1 MVASKRCL
9 CQGCPLSV
17 QILWPQSAPLTAK
30 DGGKQEAPVLA
41 LTPKTKATRT
51 MSIPIQLDVVV
62 YCRKEATLSSGL
74 TLLRDALGAQLQR
87 LAAALLS
94 AAPTL
99 TLSKGHIA
107 KRMSSAF
114 EAMPYLH
121 TMLYVLPSGC
131 EASEGPAS
139 QRVRPRTQC
148 MACRLI
154 RPLLAHMQLAANG
167 RIRMGGGRW
176 RSKHPHPRNHTQPA
190 SRLGADGPRWKW
202 NTTQMALSSRVIR
215 ILPLH
220 DVDRRGAEEGEVRR
234 LRMGLRVSIAPVHHL
249 VVPSAGLHLLPNPT
263 HYEIQKVLVDHCG
276 QDAKQLLGKKM
287 WLGSQDLGYYLDHM
301 LGVTCVT
308 EIFHSGDDV
317 PGGGRKLLHHFQTQ
331 GTPVM
336 IGGGELAFTLLG
348 VERDERTGGI
358 RYLIMDPHYQG
369 ADELSSIQP
378 KWVGWKSGDSLT
390 HLNTKLF
397 KADTFYSFCLPQRP
411 RDV

>member
-1 MVASKRCL
+1 MGAS
-9 CQGCPLSV
+9 GWAAGAGGLSTP
-17 QILWPQSAPLTAK
+17 IPGIIRNPHHGLGPTGL
-30 DGGKQEAPVLA
+30 GG
-41 LTPKTKATRT
+41 
-51 MSIPIQLDVVV
+51 
-62 YCRKEATLSSGL
+62 SG
-74 TLLRDALGAQLQR
+74 
-87 LAAALLS
+87 
-94 AAPTL
+94 
-99 TLSKGHIA
+99 
-107 KRMSSAF
+107 
-114 EAMPYLH
+114 
-121 TMLYVLPSGC
+121 
-131 EASEGPAS
+131 
-139 QRVRPRTQC
+139 
-148 MACRLI
+148 
-154 RPLLAHMQLAANG
+154 
-167 RIRMGGGRW
+167 
-176 RSKHPHPRNHTQPA
+176 
-190 SRLGADGPRWKW
+190 
-202 NTTQMALSSRVIR
+202 NTTQMALVQGSYEYF
-215 ILPLH
+215 H
-220 DVDRRGAEEGEVRR
+220 YMMWTGAGQKKEKYDDCGWGCAYRSLQSIISWFR
-234 LRMGLRVSIAPVHHL
+234 LQGYTS
-249 VVPSAGLHLLPNPT
+249 LPNPT

-348 VERDERTGGI
+348 VDFDERTGGI